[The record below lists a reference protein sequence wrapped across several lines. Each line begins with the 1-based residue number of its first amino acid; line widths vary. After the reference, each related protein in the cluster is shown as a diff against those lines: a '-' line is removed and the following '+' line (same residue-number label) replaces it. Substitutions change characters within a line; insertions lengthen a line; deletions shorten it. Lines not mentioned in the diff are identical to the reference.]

1 MHDIKTGPARAT
13 FWCGVLTAEK
23 QAATPTQAR
32 TVRGMYTSSSVQ
44 GLQTERK
51 PAKKK
56 VPTP

>member
-32 TVRGMYTSSSVQ
+32 TVRGMYTSSNSQ
-44 GLQTERK
+44 GPNAERK

-56 VPTP
+56 VPAP